1 MFVIPTPD
9 EVAIVNLNWSKPT
22 PPFEFAVTL
31 KRISLP
37 SAIPVPDNVSSAK
50 VGNDLKRRMP
60 DTAVEPVALM
70 VVPEPTPVPCVPVE
84 SVVALLSIAINE
96 PCVPS
101 YPVPICLRS
110 NLTVRSLSASLG
122 RTTTVESVEVAFALP
137 PVKVAVPTIV
147 PPSQI
152 ETCARSEGEL
162 DAVTEVDVPVVSV
175 RPIRPKFTAS
185 FVARKRRTP
194 IVLPV
199 VPPAAIAY
207 EGLEGEVVTTSEP
220 AATTVCDAPVV
231 SVEPDATTVEPEVTP
246 VTVSAAI

>member
-60 DTAVEPVALM
+60 DTAVEPVALI
-70 VVPEPTPVPCVPVE
+70 VVPEFTPVPCVPVE

-110 NLTVRSLSASLG
+110 TLTVRSLSASLG

-175 RPIRPKFTAS
+175 RPIRLKFTAS

-207 EGLEGEVVTTSEP
+207 EGLEGEIETTSEP
-220 AATTVCDAPVV
+220 AATTVCVAPVV
-231 SVEPDATTVEPEVTP
+231 TAPVATTVEPEVTP